1 MLPPSAPKT
10 AAPLPELAK
19 PLQSATLANGLCLEF
34 YDFSNRYFGD
44 YHRVCIEVRTS
55 LPLDAPV
62 LTAFDP
68 ALLTKARALFGV
80 TLTVTR
86 TVERMGVAGAQ
97 VEAVK
102 TEIIAGLLHEA
113 HNYLSRP
120 DYPGRLLTA
129 ELGRKP
135 TSKLK
140 PTLK

>member
-1 MLPPSAPKT
+1 MLPPPAQKT
-10 AAPLPELAK
+10 AALLPEQAK
-19 PLQSATLANGLCLEF
+19 PLQSATLANGLRLEF

-55 LPLDAPV
+55 FPLDAPV
-62 LTAFDP
+62 LSAFDP
-68 ALLTKARALFGV
+68 ALLNKARALFGA

-86 TVERMGVAGAQ
+86 TVERMGVAGAL
-97 VEAVK
+97 VDAVK
-102 TEIIAGLLHEA
+102 AEVIAGLLYEA
-113 HNYLSRP
+113 QNYLSRP